1 MWTHKIFHFVS
12 LCESNF
18 SKMWMDICITFKI
31 CVDSRTVSFCVRLD
45 VGLFRDKSTLSFSRS
60 LSGLFLFILCMSGRR
75 PLFATSV
82 KCFFKASKA
91 SLRPL
96 YVYVLVENLSFS
108 RLSRPRAPHQT
119 LTLNTEKKQGWMSW
133 CCSICI
139 NFMKFT
145 VIQKRIKFWKIIP

>member
-96 YVYVLVENLSFS
+96 RPLYVYVLVENLSFS
-108 RLSRPRAPHQT
+108 RLSPFRAPRQT
-119 LTLNTEKKQGWMSW
+119 LTLNTENKQGWMSR
-133 CCSICI
+133 CCVIWASFASLSW
-139 NFMKFT
+139 NSLSFT
-145 VIQKRIKFWKIIP
+145 NA